1 MKNINIIGL
10 LLLVISLTL
19 SAQTIKDYIR
29 NDWPDNRYTVH
40 GDGTVTDNKTNLMW
54 KVCSEG
60 QTWSS
65 PATCSGTATRH
76 NWQQALEL
84 ADSAIYPLISGF
96 NDWRLPNIAEL
107 RSLVAKDRSYP
118 TINLTVFPNTP
129 TNYFWS
135 SSPNASSSDDARIVY
150 FYEGRGGYS
159 LRYATGRVRLV
170 RAGQ

>member
-40 GDGTVTDNKTNLMW
+40 GDGTATDIKTKLMW

-65 PATCSGTATRH
+65 PATCSGTATSH

-84 ADSAIYPLISGF
+84 ADSASFASF

-107 RSLVAKDRSYP
+107 RSLAAKDRYSP
-118 TINLTVFPNTP
+118 AINANVFPNTP
-129 TNYFWS
+129 SEYFWS
-135 SSPNASSSDDARIVY
+135 SSPGAYSSSYAWIVNFSYGYDNYDD
-150 FYEGRGGYS
+150 
-159 LRYATGRVRLV
+159 RYNTYRVRLV